1 MLNAL
6 VSSAGPS
13 RLTRTLETADGA
25 RLAYHL
31 VGHGPPSVVL
41 VHGWMT
47 SGRVWDRLLELHPVD
62 GALVVD
68 LRGAGGSSRGTAA
81 LSLDRLVEDLRAVV
95 DHAGLGRFHLVGH
108 SMGGQ
113 LAQLLAARLPSRL
126 RSLALLNPV
135 PVAGL
140 PLPPEVAASFRAAGG
155 KPEALGAI
163 LDAAC
168 RQLPPEGRALLLAE
182 ALAIA
187 PEVIADGLDAWT
199 AGSNDPLALTAPP
212 PALVLATDDPFLPP
226 ALLAEAVAAR
236 IPGALL
242 EHLPGPGHYPQ
253 VERPAPTAEL
263 LAALWG
269 RS

>member
-68 LRGAGGSSRGTAA
+68 LRGAGGSSRGAAA

-140 PLPPEVAASFRAAGG
+140 PLPPEVAPASAQRAAS
-155 KPEALGAI
+155 PRRWAPSWT
-163 LDAAC
+163 
-168 RQLPPEGRALLLAE
+168 PP
-182 ALAIA
+182 
-187 PEVIADGLDAWT
+187 
-199 AGSNDPLALTAPP
+199 AGS
-212 PALVLATDDPFLPP
+212 
-226 ALLAEAVAAR
+226 
-236 IPGALL
+236 
-242 EHLPGPGHYPQ
+242 
-253 VERPAPTAEL
+253 
-263 LAALWG
+263 
-269 RS
+269 